1 MPSIKFSMGGL
12 VLCILLAACSSQE
25 LTPEQ
30 KALTELKWDYT
41 ENAIELSFTADN
53 DLNQYDG
60 QAHNLLVVVTQFDQ
74 ISAFSAYTGSSQQL
88 SSLLLMNSAPTGM
101 IGLTRL
107 FIEPGQ
113 TRTLSLPRLEG
124 AKMVG
129 VAVGYAHLDPT
140 RSVKLYQIGVDVTS
154 TGFFSKTWTATPRPI
169 AIDLLVG
176 PDALLRG
183 KKSRLALPKPVQ
195 PREGEVR
202 LPGAQ
207 G

>member
-1 MPSIKFSMGGL
+1 MSSAGRAPSIKFSMGGL
-12 VLCILLAACSSQE
+12 ALCILLAACSSQD

-30 KALTELKWDYT
+30 KALTALKWDYT

-88 SSLLLMNSAPTGM
+88 SSLLL
-101 IGLTRL
+101 

-113 TRTLSLPRLEG
+113 TRQLSLPRLEG

-129 VAVGYAHLDPT
+129 IAAGYAHLDPT

-183 KKSRLALPKPVQ
+183 KESRLALPKPVQ

-207 G
+207 D

>member
-1 MPSIKFSMGGL
+1 
-12 VLCILLAACSSQE
+12 
-25 LTPEQ
+25 
-30 KALTELKWDYT
+30 
-41 ENAIELSFTADN
+41 
-53 DLNQYDG
+53 
-60 QAHNLLVVVTQFDQ
+60 LVVVTQFDQ

-107 FIEPGQ
+107 FVEPGQ
-113 TRTLSLPRLEG
+113 SKQLSLPRLEG

-129 VAVGYAHLDPT
+129 IAVGYAHLDPM
-140 RSVKLYQIGVDVTS
+140 RSAKLYQIGVDVTS

-176 PDALLRG
+176 SEALLRG
-183 KKSRLALPKPVQ
+183 KESRLALPKPVQ

-207 G
+207 D

>member
-1 MPSIKFSMGGL
+1 MGGL
-12 VLCILLAACSSQE
+12 AFCILLTACSSQE

-30 KALTELKWDYT
+30 KALTELKWDYS
-41 ENAIELSFTADN
+41 ESAIELTFTADN

-60 QAHNLLVVVTQFDQ
+60 QAHNLLVVVAQFDQ

-113 TRTLSLPRLEG
+113 SKQVSLPRLEG

-129 VAVGYAHLDPT
+129 IAAGYAHLDPT
-140 RSVKLYQIGVDVTS
+140 RSARLYQIGVDVTS
-154 TGFFSKTWTATPRPI
+154 TGWFSKTWTATPRPI
-169 AIDLLVG
+169 AIDLLAG

-183 KKSRLALPKPVQ
+183 KESRLALPKPVQ

-207 G
+207 D

>member
-30 KALTELKWDYT
+30 KALTALKWDYT

-60 QAHNLLVVVTQFDQ
+60 QAHNLLVVITQFDQ

-88 SSLLLMNSAPTGM
+88 SSLLLMNSAPPGM

-113 TRTLSLPRLEG
+113 TRQLSLPRLEG

-129 VAVGYAHLDPT
+129 VAVGYAHLD
-140 RSVKLYQIGVDVTS
+140 QIGRAS
-154 TGFFSKTWTATPRPI
+154 C
-169 AIDLLVG
+169 
-176 PDALLRG
+176 
-183 KKSRLALPKPVQ
+183 
-195 PREGEVR
+195 RERVS
-202 LPGAQ
+202 
-207 G
+207 